1 MLRFV
6 FGRSGYGKTEY
17 CFKQIEHL
25 AKSGEE
31 NILLITPEQYNFT
44 AERRLLT
51 SLGESG
57 MNKVENSS
65 FSRLNNEAS
74 RLYGGDSLPV
84 ISKGAKAVLMKKAID
99 LVCEELKVFNK
110 KINSLSFITSM
121 VKIYDEMKSC
131 DISADNLSS
140 VSEKLDR
147 EILSLKLVDMSRII
161 NAYENLLNGAY
172 YDASDE
178 LSRLYHKLYGT
189 DYFKGRNVFIDG
201 FNGFVANEYKILEL
215 IITNAK
221 NVTITLA
228 TDSFGSS
235 DKYNLFSYVNKNAET
250 IKRIAE
256 KNAVPVDIVNLNKNY
271 RTDNPALLCCEKHL
285 FSSDHYQFEEENDA
299 VEIYSAKSVADE
311 CDYIAL
317 QIKKELRNGRRAKD
331 IAIICRDINLYAN
344 ELVYAFRKY
353 QIPYYDDERQPINT
367 QPLMVFVQYL
377 LRTVVYSFK
386 SEDILSLAK
395 TGLTDLDSKS
405 IS

>member
-17 CFKQIEHL
+17 CFKEIENL
-25 AKSGEE
+25 ANSGEE

-44 AERRLLT
+44 AERRLLS

-99 LVCEELKVFNK
+99 SVGEELKVFNK
-110 KINSLSFITSM
+110 KVNSSSFITSM

-140 VSEKLDR
+140 VSEKVDR

-161 NAYENLLNGAY
+161 NAYESLLNGEY

-178 LSRLYHKLYGT
+178 LSRLYTKLCNT

-235 DKYNLFSYVNKNAET
+235 DKYNLF
-250 IKRIAE
+250 
-256 KNAVPVDIVNLNKNY
+256 
-271 RTDNPALLCCEKHL
+271 
-285 FSSDHYQFEEENDA
+285 
-299 VEIYSAKSVADE
+299 
-311 CDYIAL
+311 
-317 QIKKELRNGRRAKD
+317 
-331 IAIICRDINLYAN
+331 
-344 ELVYAFRKY
+344 
-353 QIPYYDDERQPINT
+353 
-367 QPLMVFVQYL
+367 LM
-377 LRTVVYSFK
+377 
-386 SEDILSLAK
+386 
-395 TGLTDLDSKS
+395 
-405 IS
+405 